1 MYTLGNSNTF
11 KTKTMNPKTIN
22 EKIDMN
28 GYIEFENKRMMPE
41 TR

>member
-11 KTKTMNPKTIN
+11 KTKPMNPKTIN

-28 GYIEFENKRMMPE
+28 GYLKFENKCTIPE